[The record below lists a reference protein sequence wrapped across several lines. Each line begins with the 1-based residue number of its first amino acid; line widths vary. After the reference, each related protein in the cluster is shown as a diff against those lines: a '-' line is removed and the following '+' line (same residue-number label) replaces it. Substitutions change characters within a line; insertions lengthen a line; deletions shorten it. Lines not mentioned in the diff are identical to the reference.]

1 MNFFKEI
8 DPEYA
13 VSIKG
18 VLKSELTDLLGC
30 LWSLL
35 ESPGLSTGSQPLTLC
50 PPRVW
55 FQAPALVLVP
65 PRK

>member
-35 ESPGLSTGSQPLTLC
+35 ESPGLSTGSQPSTLC